1 MRFGRSVDWHVQRV
15 LLADRLHWTLDVID
29 NLPDEDLA
37 AVTGVLDGRD
47 KAFADIQ
54 KRGR

>member
-1 MRFGRSVDWHVQRV
+1 M
-15 LLADRLHWTLDVID
+15 LLADRLHWTLDYLD

-47 KAFADIQ
+47 KAVADIQ
-54 KRGR
+54 KR